1 MATKPEKE
9 GPPLPPQKKRKVVDD
24 VHEAQDKILV
34 HIPEAL
40 KCVPLRLGIDEA
52 GRGPVLG
59 ELEVTT

>member
-1 MATKPEKE
+1 MANKPEKE
-9 GPPLPPQKKRKVVDD
+9 GPSTPPQKKRKVVDD